1 LEKIVDHKRGQ
12 YSKAAIF
19 YGIALSLALLVSV
32 AAPWLGEGSRLVTM
46 LTPAIS
52 VIIMV
57 LFFAPESGRHSALV
71 FLGLSRA
78 GWRGYS
84 FAIGMPI
91 LLLVISYSIVWLT
104 DIASFRPPTI
114 VGSLFFVLVN
124 LAIGLAISTALAMCE
139 EVGWRGYM
147 LPRLLGIGI
156 APAMLLVGLLH
167 GVWHLPLM
175 LATPYYHS
183 EGSTFLVVPLFLVT
197 LTLAGVVFGF
207 LRIWTAS
214 VWPVAIA
221 HGVFNWT
228 WELLNDLSQIKLPA
242 VFEYVG
248 GESGVLVIVG
258 LALVAAALFRR
269 MQSHQF
275 RVTAL
280 ALPVE

>member
-1 LEKIVDHKRGQ
+1 MDHKRAQ

-46 LTPAIS
+46 LTPTVS
-52 VIIMV
+52 VIIML
-57 LFFAPESGRHSALV
+57 LFFAPESGWHSAVV

-78 GWRGYS
+78 GWHGFP

-104 DIASFRPPTI
+104 NIASFRPPTI
-114 VGSLFFVLVN
+114 GGSQSFVLVN
-124 LAIGLAISTALAMCE
+124 LATGLAISTALAMCE

-183 EGSTFLVVPLFLVT
+183 EGSALLVVPLFLVT
-197 LTLAGVVFGF
+197 LTLAGVLFGF

-214 VWPVAIA
+214 VWPVAMA

-269 MQSHQF
+269 MQSHPF